1 MSFKTG
7 LEIIKSFVLVVP
19 ELSKIPTALATSKSP
34 AVDLCRTSENHAGKS
49 IRRANRL
56 HISGQW

>member
-19 ELSKIPTALATSKSP
+19 ERI
-34 AVDLCRTSENHAGKS
+34 ENPNGLGDKQIARGGFVSH
-49 IRRANRL
+49 
-56 HISGQW
+56 